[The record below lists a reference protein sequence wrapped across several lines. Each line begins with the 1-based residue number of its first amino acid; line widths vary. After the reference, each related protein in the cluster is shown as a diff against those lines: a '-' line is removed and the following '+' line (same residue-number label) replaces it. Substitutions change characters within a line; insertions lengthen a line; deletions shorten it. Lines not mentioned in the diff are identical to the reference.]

1 MRTILWGAIAAAGLV
16 VPTAA
21 PGPAFADELPPRLRP
36 VPKAAAGQMRKAVE
50 TQEWKAEEVQV
61 RKANGARVIEGR
73 AEMVEVVLD
82 LARILKLDEPAKT
95 IVIGNP
101 AVLDATVTDE
111 RTLVLTGK
119 VLGMTNMI
127 VLDGG
132 GTEVANMMINVVQ
145 GRHIVTVHRGSQKE
159 TYNCAGACRP
169 TVAVGTGEAGTQAA
183 PATTGSVQQR

>member
-1 MRTILWGAIAAAGLV
+1 MRTILWWAIAAGGLAV
-16 VPTAA
+16 SAAA
-21 PGPAFADELPPRLRP
+21 PGPALADEPPPGSRP
-36 VPKAAAGQMRKAVE
+36 SPKAATA
-50 TQEWKAEEVQV
+50 QV
-61 RKANGARVIEGR
+61 RKAEEPQVRRAAGARVAEGR
-73 AEMVEVVLD
+73 TEMVEVVLD

-127 VLDGG
+127 VLDGEG
-132 GTEVANMMINVVQ
+132 DEVANMMINVVQ